1 MIREDPMKRLR
12 KIQASLT
19 KIGAGDGADGGD
31 FDAFRAGYDALSTE
45 ERLALFDW
53 MTTGLEVD
61 RDVVLARVSDLLEG
75 PPLEGAEWVGRL
87 KGFRDAVASPR
98 RRLLENL
105 IDVPG
110 GMKFVLELR
119 AEVLEAERAGAGHLA
134 TLDQEIADLLTSW
147 CRHGFLFLEEIDRN
161 SSYSKIRYLKERE
174 LVHPMVSLEE
184 MGLRLG
190 EDRMCFALCH
200 VVMPDEP
207 VVFIEVA
214 LSRGLVRSIHDII
227 GDRDQPRKPLK
238 SPDTAI
244 FYSINNTQNGLT
256 GLGLG
261 KVLIFRVTEA
271 LRQRHPGVKTLATL
285 SPIPGFRS
293 RYLEPILT
301 GAETRFA
308 LDRDAALDL
317 LSPSA
322 GKEVLAWHQAR
333 GGEGSD
339 LGQALAAVLA
349 EPSWIEERSLVR
361 HLKRPL
367 VELAYRYVAVE
378 KDAGGKPINPVAGF
392 HLGNGATLAKKN
404 VNFAANTS
412 PRGMLDS
419 CGLMVNYVYSPSTFQ
434 KLGRTVMSLIPW
446 GRR

>member
-1 MIREDPMKRLR
+1 MKRL
-12 KIQASLT
+12 KKVQASLAE
-19 KIGAGDGADGGD
+19 IGARDGVDSGG
-31 FDAFRAGYDALSTE
+31 FEAFRAGYDALSPD
-45 ERLALFDW
+45 ERRALFDW
-53 MTTGLEVD
+53 MTTGLEID
-61 RDVVLARVSDLLEG
+61 REAVTARTKELLDEA
-75 PPLEGAEWVGRL
+75 PADAADWAGRVRV
-87 KGFRDAVASPR
+87 FRQAVASPR

-119 AEVLEAERAGAGHLA
+119 AEVLEEERAGAGHLA

-227 GDRDQPRKPLK
+227 GDRDRPRKPVK

-261 KVLIFRVTEA
+261 TVLIFRVTEA
-271 LRQRHPGVKTLATL
+271 LRQRHPGVKKLATL
-285 SPIPGFRS
+285 SPIPGFR
-293 RYLEPILT
+293 RRFLEPILT
-301 GAETRFA
+301 GAENRFA
-308 LDRDAALDL
+308 LGREAALEL
-317 LSPSA
+317 LSQSA
-322 GKEVLAWHQAR
+322 GQEILAWHQAR

-339 LGQALAAVLA
+339 LGQALSAVLA

-367 VELAYRYVAVE
+367 IELAYRYVAE
-378 KDAGGKPINPVAGF
+378 EQDAAGKPINPVAGF

-404 VNFAANTS
+404 VNFGANTS

-434 KLGRTVMSLIPW
+434 KLGRTVMSLLPW
-446 GRR
+446 GRG

>member
-1 MIREDPMKRLR
+1 MKRL
-12 KIQASLT
+12 KKVQGLLT
-19 KIGAGDGADGGD
+19 KIGTGDGVDSGG
-31 FDAFRAGYDALSTE
+31 FEVFRAAFDALSAQ
-45 ERLALFDW
+45 ERLALFEW

-61 RDVVLARVSDLLEG
+61 REVVAEHARDLLDG
-75 PPLEGAEWVGRL
+75 STVDGAEWAGRV
-87 KGFRDAVASPR
+87 KDFRDAVASPR

-119 AEVLEAERAGAGHLA
+119 AEVLEAQRGGASTLT
-134 TLDQEIADLLTSW
+134 TLDQEIADLLNSW

-161 SSYSKIRYLKERE
+161 SSFSKIRYLKERE

-227 GDRDQPRKPLK
+227 DDRGRPKKAVK

-261 KVLIFRVTEA
+261 KILIFRVTEA

-293 RYLEPILT
+293 RYLEPVLT
-301 GAETRFA
+301 AAKNRFT
-308 LDRDAALDL
+308 LEHEAALEL
-317 LSPSA
+317 FSQAA
-322 GKEVLAWHQAR
+322 GQEVLAWHRAR

-339 LGQALAAVLA
+339 LGQALVAVLA
-349 EPSWIEERSLVR
+349 EPSWIEEPSLIR

-367 VELAYRYVAVE
+367 VELAYRYVAE
-378 KDAGGKPINPVAGF
+378 ERDAAGKPINPVAGF

-434 KLGRTVMSLIPW
+434 KLGRTVMSLLPW
-446 GRR
+446 GR